1 MIEKD
6 LFSALSAVA
15 KTYPAVMPQDV
26 VMPSM
31 RYLVVYDSTDQC
43 LAGDVSGRTVRVQV
57 DVFARTYGE
66 AKSLKQD
73 VVTAVMSLGATGI
86 NAQDLYEKE
95 TQLHR
100 QLINFI
106 IKE

>member
-6 LFSALSAVA
+6 LFVALSVIA

-26 VMPSM
+26 VVPAI
-31 RYLVVYDSTDQC
+31 RYLVVYDGTEQC

-57 DVFARTYGE
+57 DVFARSYRE
-66 AKSLKQD
+66 VKNLKQD
-73 VVTAVMSLGATGI
+73 VVTAAISLEATGI
-86 NAQDLYEKE
+86 NARDLYEKE
-95 TQLHR
+95 TGLHR
-100 QLINFI
+100 QLIDFT